1 MKNEDLFKEYSPL
14 VINFTSLYNRVY
26 NIQHIV
32 CEAYIFDGYDVK
44 YIGTFD
50 DVILN

>member
-14 VINFTSLYNRVY
+14 VINFKQFYNKEF
-26 NIQHIV
+26 NLQHVI
-32 CEAYIFDGYDVK
+32 CEAYVFDGFDVR